1 MLRLAAASTLLLCLA
16 ACSTPAAP
24 VSSAEARHIRS
35 VLADR
40 AWAPV
45 AANYPEAL
53 RPYITVHETVSDFD
67 WPARM
72 VTCLRGVGITARNEG
87 GGVVYSSGGT
97 TSVEFA
103 VYYYSCQ
110 AAWPIQSQVTA
121 FLKPRQEL
129 ALRGYYR
136 NIVQPCLVLVGR
148 ANTAAPSVSFL
159 KTGADYAGFD
169 PYAAVFESTISRH
182 ALDLVEQRCPP
193 VPSWLNLNGAE

>member
-1 MLRLAAASTLLLCLA
+1 MLRLAAASTLVLCLA
-16 ACSTPAAP
+16 ACGTAPAP
-24 VSSAEARHIRS
+24 VSGAEARHIRS

-53 RPYITVHETVSDFD
+53 RPEITVHQTVSDRD

-72 VTCLRGVGITARNEG
+72 VSCLRAVGITAREEG
-87 GGVVYSSGGT
+87 GGVIYSSGGT

-110 AAWPIQSQVTA
+110 AAWPIQSQVSA
-121 FLKPRQEL
+121 FLKPRQL
-129 ALRGYYR
+129 QALSSYYR
-136 NIVQPCLVLVGR
+136 NVVQPCRVVFGR
-148 ANTAAPSVSFL
+148 DGTNSPPRFGFAQRMCPS
-159 KTGADYAGFD
+159 
-169 PYAAVFESTISRH
+169 
-182 ALDLVEQRCPP
+182 